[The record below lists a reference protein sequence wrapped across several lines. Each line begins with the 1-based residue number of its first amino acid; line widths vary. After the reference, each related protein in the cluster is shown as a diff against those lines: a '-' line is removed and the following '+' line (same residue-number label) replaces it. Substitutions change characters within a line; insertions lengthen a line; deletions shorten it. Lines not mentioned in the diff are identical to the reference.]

1 MSDTM
6 IAMDL
11 IHADDLTP
19 DQLMLGD
26 LIKIGDD
33 IVEVIFIESD
43 STGDNYDIQT
53 ENEFGETDFTQ
64 YSYTDKI
71 PLYVFIEEEE
81 QLKVFL
87 CASPHKNAR
96 PDFVRLITFK
106 KLTFL
111 PPVCQDQYMKKTPE
125 ELRRLME
132 LRRSNAASAVPSK
145 KAYSRKGRKCQSE
158 LLQLK
163 KYKGDPL

>member
-6 IAMDL
+6 MVMEL
-11 IHADDLTP
+11 VHADNLTP

-53 ENEFGETDFTQ
+53 ENEFGEREVTQ
-64 YSYTDKI
+64 YSYTDTI

-81 QLKVFL
+81 
-87 CASPHKNAR
+87 
-96 PDFVRLITFK
+96 
-106 KLTFL
+106 
-111 PPVCQDQYMKKTPE
+111 
-125 ELRRLME
+125 
-132 LRRSNAASAVPSK
+132 
-145 KAYSRKGRKCQSE
+145 
-158 LLQLK
+158 
-163 KYKGDPL
+163 